1 MTAEIIVPLSLILLA
16 GIPHGAAD
24 ILIARRMIRSN
35 YLWLSLFSISYLFIA
50 AFIVVIW
57 FLVPLSSLIMFLI
70 ISISHFGLMDTK
82 KTKTLPFRY
91 LRVIIYGSTPI
102 IIPATF
108 HTIDVNNLFALL
120 IFEEHTVLA
129 TFIANLFPIWFLSC
143 VIFFVTGGKSLK
155 YQFLEILLLAV
166 ILAYLPPLW
175 GFAVYFCVVHSSRH
189 IQQLLNSLGSL
200 NYNDYLFLTVTVLMS
215 ILTIII
221 GAFHFSNQT
230 FDVGII
236 KATFISLAALTV
248 PHMLLIDSYKGLK
261 RLPTQ

>member
-1 MTAEIIVPLSLILLA
+1 MTAEIIVPLSLVLLA

-155 YQFLEILLLAV
+155 YQFLEILIFAIV
-166 ILAYLPPLW
+166 LAYLPPLW
-175 GFAVYFCVVHSSRH
+175 GFAIYFCLVHSSRH
-189 IQQLLNSLGSL
+189 ILHLLNSLGSL
-200 NYNDYLFLTVTVLMS
+200 KYNDYVLLLVTVLAS
-215 ILTIII
+215 ILAILI
-221 GAFHFSNQT
+221 GAFHFTNNS
-230 FDVGII
+230 FDIGII
-236 KATFISLAALTV
+236 RATFIGLAALTI
-248 PHMLLIDSYKGLK
+248 PHMLLIDGYKGLE
-261 RLPTQ
+261 RL